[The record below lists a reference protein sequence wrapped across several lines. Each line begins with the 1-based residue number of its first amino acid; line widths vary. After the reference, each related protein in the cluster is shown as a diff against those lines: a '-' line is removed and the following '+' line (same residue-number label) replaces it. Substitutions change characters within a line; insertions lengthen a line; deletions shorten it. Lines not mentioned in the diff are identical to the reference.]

1 MIIENLNDYKKI
13 SRKLI
18 RNHENVLYRLEKYT
32 EENKLEWS
40 EEDNDYVQN
49 IYLSVNIEL
58 ETLRRFI
65 EIIDK
70 VTIMSNEDKEIFIEL
85 MDVMI
90 STAYDLNKN
99 LPDYD

>member
-70 VTIMSNEDKEIFIEL
+70 VAIMSNEDKEIFIEL

>member
-1 MIIENLNDYKKI
+1 MIIENLNDYKKN

>member
-85 MDVMI
+85 MDAMI

>member
-1 MIIENLNDYKKI
+1 MIIENLKEYKTI

-32 EENKLEWS
+32 EENKSEWS
-40 EEDNDYVQN
+40 EDDNEYVQN

-58 ETLRRFI
+58 ETLRRFM
-65 EIIDK
+65 EIMDK
-70 VTIMSNEDKEIFIEL
+70 GIVMSEEDKEIFVEL